1 MSDFT
6 DAAALRYARLALDVE
21 NANTGH
27 EQGYVTVKPRTVPEE
42 ARRLVDGWFAT
53 RFGWPLTPRES
64 AARDEFLSR
73 VMHHIKESRS

>member
-21 NANTGH
+21 NANTGYD
-27 EQGYVTVKPRTVPEE
+27 QGFITAKPRTVEQE
-42 ARRLVDGWFAT
+42 ARHLVDGWFAD
-53 RFGWPLTPRES
+53 RFGWPLAPRES